1 MDLSAEKRK
10 MPRMQVDLSACIF
23 LGIAKN
29 RSEVNI
35 KDMSI
40 HGISFRAEKYFARGT
55 RFDLILLN
63 QRKESGVNNLR
74 VEVVRC
80 KTLNG
85 FSSDGHFEVGAKF
98 LFKARRVMKSKENP
112 GTETLVPHNLRDSKN
127 PVLNSYNK
135 RLKNFPAPGDS
146 IGTPGSPALGIRMME
161 VNAQLIQSVRTA
173 TREETVVTRIQIKQA
188 RLISSPSASTPRLN
202 TSGKYLTEMEN
213 NSPLANLA
221 RLNFSGKRLL

>member
-1 MDLSAEKRK
+1 
-10 MPRMQVDLSACIF
+10 MQVDLSACIF
-23 LGIAKN
+23 WGIAKN

-40 HGISFRAEKYFARGT
+40 HGISFRAKKYFARGT
-55 RFDLILLN
+55 RFNLILLN

-98 LFKARRVMKSKENP
+98 SFKARRVMKSKENP
-112 GTETLVPHNLRDSKN
+112 GTETLVPLNLRGSQN
-127 PVLNSYNK
+127 TILNGYKKSQ
-135 RLKNFPAPGDS
+135 NFPAPGDS

-173 TREETVVTRIQIKQA
+173 TREETVVTCIQIKQA

-213 NSPLANLA
+213 NSPLANLTS
-221 RLNFSGKRLL
+221 LNASDKRLL